1 MEVMG
6 VEEPK
11 HVIVH
16 AGISNRTLLTFGFYL
31 GIGAMSGV
39 SLVYLAFKAL
49 MVIVHEMIWR

>member
-1 MEVMG
+1 MG

-16 AGISNRTLLTFGFYL
+16 AGISSRTLLTFGFYL

-49 MVIVHEMIWR
+49 IVIVHEMIWR